1 MHEMGIISIDQL
13 EKLIEKNE
21 AIKNGCLVDTNILIS
36 VSLPID
42 PRNSDAEE
50 LVQRLARLKVPLYS
64 NVNIRAEF
72 LEIQRRVL
80 IPETLIE
87 FYESSSEVLDEV
99 LTAKFRSIQSS
110 YREAIKNKKVYKFS
124 DDRIKEFRILLS
136 SYVFEDNKSA
146 WIYFCENFLAPQL
159 ESVWDEV
166 VRICNLNFIKIRDG
180 EQHPL
185 INTKVS
191 WDGVTHFMGKF
202 GLSSADSMILNLL
215 LSSKLEVVAT
225 ADGDIKY
232 IAKLLGDQG
241 KFVLEI

>member
-1 MHEMGIISIDQL
+1 MQDLGVISIDQL
-13 EKLIEKNE
+13 EQLAAQNE
-21 AIKNGCLVDTNILIS
+21 TFKNGCLVDTNILIS

-42 PRNSDAEE
+42 PKNSVAEE
-50 LVQRLARLKVPLYS
+50 LVQRLAKLNIPLYS

-87 FYESSSEVLDEV
+87 FYESNSEELDEV
-99 LTAKFRSIQSS
+99 LTAKLRSIQTR

-124 DDRIKEFRILLS
+124 DDRIKEMRTLLS
-136 SYVFEDNKSA
+136 TYTLGEKNA
-146 WIYFCENFLAPQL
+146 WMYFCEYFLAPQL

-166 VRICNLNFIKIRDG
+166 VRICHLNFIKIRDG

-185 INTKVS
+185 LTSKVS
-191 WDGVTHFMGKF
+191 WDGVTHIMGKY
-202 GLSSADSMILNLL
+202 GLGSADSMILNLL

-225 ADGDIKY
+225 ADGDIQF
-232 IAKLLGDQG
+232 IADSLKDQG